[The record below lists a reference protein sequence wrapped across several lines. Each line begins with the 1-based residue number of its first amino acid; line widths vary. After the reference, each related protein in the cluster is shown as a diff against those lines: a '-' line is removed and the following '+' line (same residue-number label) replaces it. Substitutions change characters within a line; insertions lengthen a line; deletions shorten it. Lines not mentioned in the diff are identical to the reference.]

1 MVDTVNFT
9 TNIERT
15 LHTLSIAFSVV
26 PCNTFI
32 LKKIS
37 NIPYDVEVSKE
48 RIDLIMKSLI
58 ELCLDKG
65 GFIVEVDD
73 FAAVGVFTPPGLTL
87 NMPLTSDLN
96 FNEAF
101 VDRGLFYRKKYLRDI
116 DYYYLFLL
124 GKDFTVQGGKGGVRS
139 IFDQYKKKCDEQN
152 CALVLECINEKA
164 KSMYEYFGFKT
175 YGIYQIGQNEVNSN
189 GEVNHEGKGFTIYFM
204 IYYKC
209 AIHEY

>member
-1 MVDTVNFT
+1 MHFKMVDTVNFT

-87 NMPLTSDLN
+87 NMPLTSDLT

-101 VDRGLFYRKKYLRDI
+101 VNKGLFYRKKI
-116 DYYYLFLL
+116 
-124 GKDFTVQGGKGGVRS
+124 
-139 IFDQYKKKCDEQN
+139 
-152 CALVLECINEKA
+152 
-164 KSMYEYFGFKT
+164 
-175 YGIYQIGQNEVNSN
+175 
-189 GEVNHEGKGFTIYFM
+189 
-204 IYYKC
+204 
-209 AIHEY
+209 